1 MLAAVSDIDE
11 NFLIV
16 RKIKKRKRNI
26 DLEDLENGGLEEAQ
40 APD

>member
-1 MLAAVSDIDE
+1 MLPAVSDIDE